1 MTPFSVE
8 ITRVPRDKPAGVTHR
23 AALLLAVLS
32 ATACAS
38 QPPPVEPPPL
48 DELLDDDEARVSIG
62 GIVLPRM
69 PLDVEPDDP
78 ELDEGWRRTSQA
90 LSMPTPRPPAG
101 EVWEVEEWA
110 DQELTGWMQRRAEA
124 VGAAQRA
131 LEEARMGRR
140 EASVVASA
148 ILGLAYSRFALDL
161 RGIPTPEVFARDGDR
176 ARAFQDAL
184 RNATQPLWQRAIDA
198 FGSCSVAAGSAPA
211 HSLDQWREF
220 CDDEIES
227 ASAMLPD
234 TGREGDEDEEDDEDD

>member
-1 MTPFSVE
+1 M
-8 ITRVPRDKPAGVTHR
+8 VTG
-23 AALLLAVLS
+23 
-32 ATACAS
+32 CAS

-48 DELLDDDEARVSIG
+48 DELIEDDGARTSIG

-78 ELDEGWRRTSQA
+78 DLEEGWRRASLA

-101 EVWEVEEWA
+101 EAWEVEEWA
-110 DQELTGWMQRRAEA
+110 DQELASWMQRRAEA
-124 VGAAQRA
+124 VGLAQRA

-161 RGIPTPEVFARDGDR
+161 RGIPTPEVFARDPER
-176 ARAFQDAL
+176 ARLFQEAL
-184 RNATQPLWQRAIDA
+184 RRATQPLWQRALDA
-198 FGSCSVAAGSAPA
+198 FGSCSSAAGAAPA

-227 ASAMLPD
+227 ASAMLPAEHD
-234 TGREGDEDEEDDEDD
+234 EDDEDDE